1 MGKTA
6 VILFN
11 LGGPDGLAAVRPFL
25 FNLFNDPAIIGAPAP
40 IRWLLAQ
47 FISRRRAPVARAIYR
62 EMGGASPLLPNT
74 QAQADALEAALN
86 RDGGRDGGQ
95 AGGAARRY
103 KTFIAMR
110 YWHPRAAAA
119 AAAVKAYDPKRVVL
133 LPLYPQYS
141 STTIG
146 SSLRDW
152 TVAAAAAGLKAET
165 TAICCYPRLAGLVDE
180 MAARI
185 RPRLDAARAKGPVRL
200 LLSAHGLP
208 KRIVERGDPYQWQVE
223 QTAAALVARLGEAD
237 LDWRVCYQ
245 SRVGPLEWIGPATD
259 AEIARAGRDGRALVV
274 ASIAFVSEHS
284 ETLVE
289 LDIEY
294 ARLARDAGVLAY
306 ERAPTVDAGAAFI
319 DGLASL
325 VRGAVTER
333 RPIVPAGGSRLCPAA
348 CGLCPQPLPET

>member
-1 MGKTA
+1 MSKTA
-6 VILFN
+6 VVLFN
-11 LGGPDGLAAVRPFL
+11 LGGPDSLPAVRPFL

-40 IRWLLAQ
+40 ARWLLAQ
-47 FISRRRAPVARAIYR
+47 FISWRRASAARAIYR

-74 QAQADALEAALN
+74 QAQANALEAELN
-86 RDGGRDGGQ
+86 RDSETADRH
-95 AGGAARRY
+95 
-103 KTFIAMR
+103 KVFIAMR
-110 YWHPRAAAA
+110 YWHPRVTE
-119 AAAVKAYDPKRVVL
+119 AVSAVQVYRPDRIVL

-141 STTIG
+141 STTTG

-152 TVAAAAAGLKAET
+152 HAAAARAGL
-165 TAICCYPRLAGLVDE
+165 TAPSAAVCCYPQQNGLIGE
-180 MAARI
+180 MAARL
-185 RPRLDAARAKGPVRL
+185 RPHIAAARAKGPVRL

-208 KRIVERGDPYQWQVE
+208 KQIVARGDPYQWQVE

-259 AEIARAGRDGRALVV
+259 AEIARAGREGRALVV
-274 ASIAFVSEHS
+274 APVAFVSEHS

-294 ARLARDAGVLAY
+294 ARLARENGALAY

-319 DGLASL
+319 GGLADL
-325 VRGAVTER
+325 VRVTAREASPLR
-333 RPIVPAGGSRLCPAA
+333 SGVGGRVCPAA
-348 CGLCPQPLPET
+348 CEQCPMPAHVA

>member
-6 VILFN
+6 VVLFN
-11 LGGPDGLAAVRPFL
+11 LGGPDSLPAVRPFL
-25 FNLFNDPAIIGAPAP
+25 FSLFNDPAIIGAPLP

-47 FISRRRAPVARAIYR
+47 FISRRRASAARAIYR

-74 QAQADALEAALN
+74 QAQANALEAELN
-86 RDGGRDGGQ
+86 RDNETADG
-95 AGGAARRY
+95 Y

-110 YWHPRAAAA
+110 YWHPRVTE
-119 AAAVKAYDPKRVVL
+119 AVSAVQAYRPDRIVL

-141 STTIG
+141 STTTG

-152 TVAAAAAGLKAET
+152 HAAAARAGLTVPSA
-165 TAICCYPRLAGLVDE
+165 AVCCYPQQDGLIGE
-180 MAARI
+180 MAARL
-185 RPRLDAARAKGPVRL
+185 RPHIAAARAKGPVRL

-208 KRIVERGDPYQWQVE
+208 KQIVARGDPYQWQVE
-223 QTAAALVARLGEAD
+223 QTAAALVTRLGEAD

-259 AEIARAGRDGRALVV
+259 AEIALAGREGRALVV
-274 ASIAFVSEHS
+274 APVAFVSEHS

-294 ARLARDAGVLAY
+294 ARLARESGALAY
-306 ERAPTVDAGAAFI
+306 ERAPTVDAGTAFI
-319 DGLASL
+319 GGLADM
-325 VRGAVTER
+325 VRTMGHGE
-333 RPIVPAGGSRLCPAA
+333 VPLRSGAGGRVCPAV
-348 CGLCPQPLPET
+348 CGQCPMPAHVP